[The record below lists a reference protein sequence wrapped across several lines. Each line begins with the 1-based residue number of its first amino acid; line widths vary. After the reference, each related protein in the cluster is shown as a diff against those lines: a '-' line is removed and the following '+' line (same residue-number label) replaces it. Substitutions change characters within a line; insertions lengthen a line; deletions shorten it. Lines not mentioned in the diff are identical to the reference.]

1 MAGQGFDPNFT
12 FAWPTARIGV
22 MEGDSA
28 IQAVFGPELDK
39 LKKQGEPVPE
49 DLQKRIEQ
57 TRADYERWLDA
68 RYAAA
73 RGHVDAIIDPLA
85 TRRVLTFALEAAL
98 ARRDPE
104 HLVLET
110 SVH

>member
-1 MAGQGFDPNFT
+1 
-12 FAWPTARIGV
+12 

-28 IQAVFGPELDK
+28 VQAIFGPELDK
-39 LKKQGEPVPE
+39 LKREGKAVPE
-49 DLQKRIEQ
+49 DLQQRIEQ
-57 TRADYERWLDA
+57 TRGDYERWLDA

-85 TRRVLTFALEAAL
+85 TRRVLTFALEVAL
-98 ARRDPE
+98 WRGRGE